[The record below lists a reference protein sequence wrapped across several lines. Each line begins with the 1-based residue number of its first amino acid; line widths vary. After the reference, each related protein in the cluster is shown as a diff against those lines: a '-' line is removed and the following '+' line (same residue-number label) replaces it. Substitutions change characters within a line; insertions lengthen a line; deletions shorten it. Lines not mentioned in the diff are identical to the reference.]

1 MTSGSGISSSA
12 LTTKAPSTHSSSHRN
27 QQPVRSPSD
36 RHSSL
41 SKSKS
46 PTPETVTTSPP
57 SLRGLNGDSNSR
69 RSNGQDESEAE
80 TEILSDEPGRNKAQP
95 KKRVVNHEHRD
106 DEHRSSPALSNRTD
120 PRRKH
125 AASTGSSMNGDAP
138 DKRERK
144 SNGTDKRENGHA
156 KAAAKERL
164 RLPLDNGSAT
174 SRAQSADASTS
185 PQSQLDR
192 DRQARSAEPRKRK
205 FSDSQRP
212 SKLEPPRQKPR
223 LDGTNKPATTKTHH
237 KIRRPSSPPQPPT
250 PGTRPTHKRSA
261 SAQSAIQAA
270 VPAVQSRKK
279 RESSISTKSSDRQ
292 EWNSGSSSEDES
304 RLGPPIPLLAPL
316 PRSSRSTQRAL
327 ASPIRTMPL
336 GSKRADRYGLT
347 PLLKACERG
356 SFEGVKQAYEEA
368 PAELDQPDN
377 GGFAPLQKAALG
389 GHADIVQ
396 FLLDKGCRR
405 DCHSTA
411 DQDSPLIDAVD
422 NGHVEVVKI
431 LLAGGVNPHHQ
442 NNQGKRAI
450 DAVEDADAEE
460 DEKVE
465 MKELIDQAM
474 RDFEGSDGD
483 DDDDDDEPDHNVPRK
498 EGSREDLLYIEPN
511 RKNLIEYSRKGDVV
525 AVGHFIESVK
535 PTVACAVV
543 AARGGHH
550 LVLNLLLAAGDN
562 LADPDPSR
570 HDETPMLAA
579 IGRGH
584 LRVIKLLL
592 ETENF
597 NPTRTTRDGKRYFEV
612 AEQMHGPKWQKEV
625 KILKDHYDAYVSKKK
640 LTPGG
645 KKRKHGETSKST
657 EHAPR
662 MPKSSESPKALKH
675 KRLMTRKEMPGK
687 DSKRRSRPVLDSS
700 QSEGSDSEVRITK
713 KPMRIRK
720 GSMVGKATRSGPPS
734 PVTNRQPSG
743 SKSKITPIPIP
754 DLKPPP
760 KETRKVL
767 GPRKISSHSSHSIE
781 NHPPSDQEI
790 IKDVKPIKQAT
801 PEEEREARLVAEK
814 ERLAELERQEEA
826 KRLQREAEQRKRDE
840 EAAAKAA
847 AKEAERKAAEAAA
860 QEAERK
866 AEEERIRLETEKRER
881 DERLN
886 ALPTALRTAVEK
898 GPKRPL
904 RFGPP
909 SKDRGEELGIS
920 MQFLPIHLFT
930 LGDIEPNCEEAKKDE
945 QLMMSFQV
953 VGILGLPSEL
963 RMTEFPDWKRQDVT
977 PQHRKMFL
985 RSYDLSQLAQEYRWQ
1000 QAGEN
1005 GYNARLIREG
1015 LAEAKKKFLA
1025 MQPLSFIR
1033 YADFL
1038 EALKQPEYDFLAGLE
1053 MRTSTRCCV
1062 TEKTKCKGFDLFG
1075 DDKNDKPAPSNDVI
1089 VNGVEED
1096 ATAGAVATGS

>member
-1 MTSGSGISSSA
+1 MTSGTTVPSSA
-12 LTTKAPSTHSSSHRN
+12 INHKAASTQSSSHRN
-27 QQPVRSPSD
+27 QPVRSPSD

-46 PTPETVTTSPP
+46 PTPETLTTSPP
-57 SLRGLNGDSNSR
+57 SLRGLHGDSNSR
-69 RSNGQDESEAE
+69 HSNGHDESEAE
-80 TEILSDEPGRNKAQP
+80 TEILSDEPGVNKAQP

-106 DEHRSSPALSNRTD
+106 GDSRSSPALSNRID
-120 PRRKH
+120 PQRKH
-125 AASTGSSMNGDAP
+125 AASTSSSMNGDAL
-138 DKRERK
+138 DNKERK

-156 KAAAKERL
+156 TAATKERL

-185 PQSQLDR
+185 PQTQLDR

-212 SKLEPPRQKPR
+212 STLEPPRQKPR
-223 LDGTNKPATTKTHH
+223 LDGTSKSAPTKSN

-250 PGTRPTHKRSA
+250 LGTRTTHKRSA
-261 SAQSAIQAA
+261 SSQSAFQAA
-270 VPAVQSRKK
+270 VPAAQSRKK

-292 EWNSGSSSEDES
+292 EWNSASSSEDES

-327 ASPIRTMPL
+327 ASPARTMPL

-460 DEKVE
+460 GEKAE

-483 DDDDDDEPDHNVPRK
+483 DDDDDDEPDHHVPRK

-562 LADPDPSR
+562 LADPDPQR

-597 NPTRTTRDGKRYFEV
+597 NPTRTTRDGKRYYEV

-625 KILKDHYDAYVSKKK
+625 RLLKDHYEAYVSKKK
-640 LTPGG
+640 LAPGI

-657 EHAPR
+657 EHPSQ
-662 MPKSSESPKALKH
+662 MLKDPESPKALKH
-675 KRLMTRKEMPGK
+675 KRLMTRKDMPGK

-713 KPMRIRK
+713 KPLRIRK
-720 GSMVGKATRSGPPS
+720 GSMVGKTTRSGPPS
-734 PVTNRQPSG
+734 PITNRQPSG
-743 SKSKITPIPIP
+743 SKSKTTPISIP

-760 KETRKVL
+760 KDTRKVP
-767 GPRKISSHSSHSIE
+767 GPRKVSSPSIE
-781 NHPPSDQEI
+781 NHPPSDQEMF
-790 IKDVKPIKQAT
+790 KDAKPIKQAT

-826 KRLQREAEQRKRDE
+826 TRLQKEAEQRKRDE
-840 EAAAKAA
+840 EAA

-860 QEAERK
+860 LEAKRK

-881 DERLN
+881 EERMN

-898 GPKRPL
+898 GRKRPL
-904 RFGPP
+904 LFGPP

-930 LGDIEPNCEEAKKDE
+930 LSDIEPNCGEAERNE
-945 QLMMSFQV
+945 QMMMSFQV

-963 RMTEFPDWKRQDVT
+963 RMTEFPDWKRQEVT

-985 RSYDLSQLAQEYRWQ
+985 RSYDVSQLAQEYRWL

-1005 GYNARLIREG
+1005 GYNPRLIREG
-1015 LAEAKKKFLA
+1015 LAEAKQKFLL
-1025 MQPLSFIR
+1025 MQPLSFVR
-1033 YADFL
+1033 YTDFL
-1038 EALKQPEYDFLAGLE
+1038 EALKKPEYDYLAGLD
-1053 MRTSTRCCV
+1053 MRTSMRCCV
-1062 TEKTKCKGFDLFG
+1062 TEKRRRTDFNLAG
-1075 DDKNDKPAPSNDVI
+1075 DVKEEKPAVTCNEI
-1089 VNGVEED
+1089 NVNGQEED
-1096 ATAGAVATGS
+1096 ATVGAVAGS